1 MLKKIIALALV
12 TGSLATHAQ
21 SLGER
26 MDRVG
31 NKMEGT
37 FPEVRAAQSKD
48 DLRFHMGLTA
58 GVNSP
63 DSNLDN
69 DESAEYGINVG
80 FQPLVPFGVGAEIT
94 TTELDDGTND
104 QRTSVLARGTYNFGG
119 DIPILKNMW
128 LGAAGGPV
136 IIDNKF
142 EWAVAPTAGFDIPLS
157 TKMHDVISIGLNAK
171 YMYISNVPDSLVAAA
186 AVKYWY

>member
-1 MLKKIIALALV
+1 MESVMLKKLFALALV
-12 TGSLATHAQ
+12 TSSITGYAQ
-21 SLGER
+21 TL
-26 MDRVG
+26 G

-37 FPEVRAAQSKD
+37 FPEVRAVEGRD
-48 DLRFHMGLTA
+48 EYRLHMGLSG

-63 DSNLDN
+63 EDDGN
-69 DESAEYGINVG
+69 DSAEYGINVG
-80 FQPLVPFGVGAEIT
+80 FQPWVPFGVGAEVT

-119 DIPILKNMW
+119 DIPVLKNMW

-136 IIDNKF
+136 IIDNRF

-157 TKMHDVISIGLNAK
+157 DKLHDVISLGLNAK
-171 YMYISNVPDSLVAAA
+171 YMFVTDSPDGLVAAA